1 MHTVTTEVG
10 NVTHVFTTENENGFV
25 SLGEW
30 IFEKKG
36 MEVYNAWEGRQQ
48 TDEGMVHPES
58 ASLYEEWL
66 EDLGITHTVTTK
78 D

>member
-10 NVTHVFTTENENGFV
+10 HVTHVFTTENGFV

-36 MEVYNAWEGRQQ
+36 MEVYDAWESRQQ
-48 TDEGMVHPES
+48 AGEGTEHPES
-58 ASLYEEWL
+58 TSLYKEWL
-66 EDLGITHTVTTK
+66 EDQGITHTITTK

>member
-1 MHTVTTEVG
+1 MNTVTTEVG
-10 NVTHVFTTENENGFV
+10 NVTHVFTSENTFV

-36 MEVYNAWEGRQQ
+36 MEVYDAWESRQQ
-48 TDEGMVHPES
+48 TDEGMLHPES

-66 EDLGITHTVTTK
+66 KDLGITHTTTTK